1 MSLKPCS
8 NCGRMVSTK
17 APRCPKCGLKHPA
30 AGKVEPD
37 NPLLFSPDSL
47 RVPTLKCPE
56 CQRQVRVGIKTCPY
70 CGFKHP
76 SDRPWRRRLVLAV
89 AVGSIVFAAAWAGT
103 KWYSQQAALESGL
116 VRTTPRS
123 RTVLPQ
129 VRAFG
134 FAAQCT
140 DPAPVYVFAAGSVP
154 DTFVV
159 VLASGDPVATTRG
172 LAKKYRFTAGNY
184 ERTRRGFAA
193 RLSPSIVAK
202 LRCDPVVKSLEEEPT
217 KPYPERPGP

>member
-17 APRCPKCGLKHPA
+17 APRCPKCGLKDPA
-30 AGKVEPD
+30 AGKVEQGSPM
-37 NPLLFSPDSL
+37 LFSPDSL
-47 RVPTLKCPE
+47 RVPTFECPE
-56 CQRQVRVGIKTCPY
+56 CHRQVRVGIKTCPY
-70 CGFKHP
+70 CGLKHP
-76 SDRPWRRRLVLAV
+76 SERPRRQRLLLAV
-89 AVGSIVFAAAWAGT
+89 AVASIAAAAAWACLE
-103 KWYSQQAALESGL
+103 WYGRRAAVESGL
-116 VRTTPRS
+116 VTTTPRS

-159 VLASGDPVATTRG
+159 VLASGDPVAITRG

-184 ERTRRGFAA
+184 DRTRRGFAA

-202 LRCDPVVKSLEEEPT
+202 LRCDPVVKSLEEPA